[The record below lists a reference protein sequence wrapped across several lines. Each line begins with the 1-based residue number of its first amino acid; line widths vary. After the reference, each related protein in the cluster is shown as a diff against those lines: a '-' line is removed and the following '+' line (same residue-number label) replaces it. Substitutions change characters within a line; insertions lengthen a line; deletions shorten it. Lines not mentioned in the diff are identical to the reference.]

1 MTCTRYAVLLLT
13 ATAVAT
19 IPRPSLAQSAGDGF
33 LFHVPV
39 ATWTVRGGFDH
50 AFASGDIFNF
60 VTKQLTIDRADFSS
74 ATFGTNVAVRVSPA
88 NDLVVD
94 VGFSNVSRLSEFRD
108 WVDQN
113 NQPIQQRTSLRRV
126 PVTVGVRHYLSSRGR
141 SIGRFAWIPAA
152 RETYV
157 GLGAGLMQYRF
168 HQIGD
173 FVDFQTLNVFP
184 DEFESKTWTPVLHA
198 LAGLDLGLGRFLLL
212 NGEARYTWARGP
224 MGRDYVGFKR
234 IDLSGLAVTAG
245 LSLRL

>member
-1 MTCTRYAVLLLT
+1 MTSTRYAVLLLT

-33 LFHVPV
+33 LFHIPV

-50 AFASGDIFNF
+50 AFASGDLFNF
-60 VTKQLTIDRADFSS
+60 VTKQLTIDRSDFSS
-74 ATFGTNVAVRVSPA
+74 ATFGSNVAVRVSPVTDIVFDISYA
-88 NDLVVD
+88 
-94 VGFSNVSRLSEFRD
+94 SVSRLSEFRD

-113 NQPIQQRTSLRRV
+113 NLPIQQRTSLRRV
-126 PVTVGVRHYLSSRGR
+126 PITLGVRHYLSARGR
-141 SIGRFAWIPAA
+141 AIGRFAWIPAA
-152 RETYV
+152 HDTYV

-173 FVDFQTLNVFP
+173 FVDPQTLNVFP
-184 DEFESKTWTPVLHA
+184 DEFESKAWTPVLHA
-198 LAGLDLGLGRFLLL
+198 LAGVDLGLARFLMV

-224 MGRDYVGFKR
+224 MGRDYVGFHR
-234 IDLSGLAVTAG
+234 IDLSGLSLTAG

>member
-88 NDLVVD
+88 NDLVV
-94 VGFSNVSRLSEFRD
+94 
-108 WVDQN
+108 
-113 NQPIQQRTSLRRV
+113 
-126 PVTVGVRHYLSSRGR
+126 VR
-141 SIGRFAWIPAA
+141 IGRTDAAHGTDLFDWRARVVDAFAAA
-152 RETYV
+152 
-157 GLGAGLMQYRF
+157 
-168 HQIGD
+168 
-173 FVDFQTLNVFP
+173 P
-184 DEFESKTWTPVLHA
+184 
-198 LAGLDLGLGRFLLL
+198 
-212 NGEARYTWARGP
+212 
-224 MGRDYVGFKR
+224 
-234 IDLSGLAVTAG
+234 
-245 LSLRL
+245 